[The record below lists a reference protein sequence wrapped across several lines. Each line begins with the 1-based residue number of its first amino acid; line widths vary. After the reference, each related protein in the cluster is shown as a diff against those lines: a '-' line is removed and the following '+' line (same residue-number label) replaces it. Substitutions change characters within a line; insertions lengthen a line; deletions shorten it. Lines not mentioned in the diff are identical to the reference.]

1 MLKKIKSCDQNNINR
16 DRQCDRRQ
24 ERLSK
29 EDINVINKINH
40 LLIDD
45 IMLEIQALKLSL
57 KS

>member
-45 IMLEIQALKLSL
+45 IMLEIQAIK
-57 KS
+57 